1 MVQFFTFLS
10 NVLTTENFH
19 HKFPSIDD
27 LVLGFHLQVDAAFH
41 ISRPLF
47 NLNIQAKFDALRA
60 AAPRQADKNTLVNKY
75 S

>member
-27 LVLGFHLQVDAAFH
+27 LVIGFHLQVDAAFH

-47 NLNIQAKFDALRA
+47 NLNIQVKLIYLKYQDLFFDLF
-60 AAPRQADKNTLVNKY
+60 

>member
-1 MVQFFTFLS
+1 MVQFFTYLS

-47 NLNIQAKFDALRA
+47 NLNIQ
-60 AAPRQADKNTLVNKY
+60 VNY
-75 S
+75 FNDEILEDIEMILF

>member
-27 LVLGFHLQVDAAFH
+27 LVIGFHLQVDAAFQ

-47 NLNIQAKFDALRA
+47 NLNIQVKNFDGFIFRKLCF
-60 AAPRQADKNTLVNKY
+60 VFF
-75 S
+75 

>member
-47 NLNIQAKFDALRA
+47 NLNIQV
-60 AAPRQADKNTLVNKY
+60 KNFY
-75 S
+75 